1 MRNLKHSAWTMIFI
15 LMLVLAACQ
24 PVQPLPAEQ
33 SIELPT
39 AAVTQAAGGPVE
51 LSGRYEGSL
60 AIAGLELEIAVEWQ
74 TGAEGYAGTI
84 DIPQQGATGIPLHD
98 IQLDAPSVHFEMLDG
113 PQLAIF
119 DGEFAPDGSIAG
131 TMTQSGYEGVF
142 SLVPAAGDAVDSPA
156 TPTEAALYEDPL
168 GRFTAP
174 IPTNWTATEGDG
186 FALLSDPED
195 QIKMYLLALE
205 GDEIEKAIADGW
217 QLVAPGFDL
226 PVDETVEPPS
236 DEGVEKTIAIGY
248 DTDDDERF
256 VQGVG
261 QLKDGVVYIILF
273 DSTLEGLQK
282 RNAQVT
288 IVGSGFK
295 ITTLE
300 KSDLSGTAPLP
311 ITTAATQELEQFID
325 IYMDAFGV
333 PGAAVGI
340 VQDGE
345 LVYAKGFGVADP
357 ETGAAVAPDT
367 NMMIGSTGKSL
378 TTMLMA
384 TLVDDGL
391 MTWDTPAQ
399 QLYPDFRVLDPELS
413 EAITM
418 RNLVCACTGVPRRD
432 MELIFNASEQSAED
446 TVAALADFE
455 FFTDFGEAFQYS
467 NQMVATAGYIAGA
480 VAEDNAA
487 DLMTDYT
494 TALQERVLDPIGM
507 EHTTTSFDAVRTW
520 DNYAIPHTLGLDN
533 TYRPVP
539 IEFEEVLTPV
549 APAGVHWSTLEDMA
563 NYMITELNRGVAPD
577 GERVVSAEN
586 LEVTWEPQIQVS
598 ADASYGLGWIVTEYH
613 GQPVITHGGNTFGF
627 TSGFNF
633 MPDVSLGAI
642 VLTNARASN
651 PFNDGVASRLFE
663 IVFEQEPRV
672 AESLDFYLEQFEKQ
686 TTELAEKI
694 EDKVDAE
701 AVASHLGKYANPTL
715 GEITLT
721 MEDGKLIFDAGEFSS
736 ELLPKLDDDG
746 ELEGYIQLDPP
757 LQGAVYKFEEDDAE
771 NPIVVLGAGAI
782 KYTFE
787 PIE

>member
-1 MRNLKHSAWTMIFI
+1 MDNSIRSRA
-15 LMLVLAACQ
+15 LVLAACQ
-24 PVQPLPAEQ
+24 PVQPLPSEQVVEVPAAET
-33 SIELPT
+33 L
-39 AAVTQAAGGPVE
+39 AVVE
-51 LSGRYEGSL
+51 PDDLAGRYEGTL
-60 AIAGLELEIAVEWQ
+60 AIAGLELEIVVNWSTDAD
-74 TGAEGYAGTI
+74 GYAGAI
-84 DIPQQGATGIPLHD
+84 DIPQQGAVGIPLHD
-98 IQLDAPSVHFEMLDG
+98 IQVDLPSVHFEMLEG
-113 PQLAIF
+113 PQLAVF
-119 DGEFAPDGSIAG
+119 DGELGPDGSVMG
-131 TMTQSGYEGVF
+131 TMTQSGYEGNF
-142 SLVPAAGDAVDSPA
+142 TLVPAAGAADTSAAPA
-156 TPTEAALYEDPL
+156 ESALYADPL

-186 FALLSDPED
+186 YALLSDPDE
-195 QIKMYLLALE
+195 QIKMYLLAVE
-205 GDEIEKAIADGW
+205 GEEAEQAIADGW
-217 QLVAPGFDL
+217 QLVTPGFDL

-236 DEGVEKTIAIGY
+236 DQGVEKTVAIGY

-273 DSTLEGLQK
+273 DSTLEGIQK
-282 RNAQVT
+282 RNAQVN

-295 ITTLE
+295 ITALE
-300 KSDLSGTAPLP
+300 ESDLSGTAPLP
-311 ITTAATQELEQFID
+311 VTTAVTQELEQFID
-325 IYMDAFGV
+325 TYMEAFGV
-333 PGAAVGI
+333 PGAAIGI
-340 VQDGE
+340 VQGGE
-345 LVYAKGFGVADP
+345 LIYAKGFGVADP
-357 ETGAAVAPDT
+357 ETGEAVAPDT

-391 MTWDTPAQ
+391 MTWDSPAKE
-399 QLYPDFRVLDPELS
+399 LYPDFRVLDPALS
-413 EAITM
+413 ETITM

-507 EHTTTSFDAVRTW
+507 EHTTTSFDVVRSW

-539 IEFEEVLTPV
+539 VEFEEVLKPV

-563 NYMITELNRGVAPD
+563 SYMITELNRGVAPN

-598 ADASYGLGWIVTEYH
+598 ADASYGLGWITTDYH

-633 MPDVSLGAI
+633 MPDANLGVI
-642 VLTNARASN
+642 VLSNARASN
-651 PFNDGVASRLFE
+651 AFNDGVASRLFE

-672 AESLDFYLEQFEKQ
+672 EESLDFYLEQIQKQ
-686 TTELAEKI
+686 TAELAEKI
-694 EDKVDAE
+694 EDSVDAE
-701 AVASHLGKYANPTL
+701 AVASYLGVFANPAL
-715 GEITLT
+715 GEIILS
-721 MEDGKLIFDAGEFSS
+721 MEGGKLTLDAGEFNS
-736 ELLPKLDDDG
+736 ELLPFLDDDG

-757 LQGAVYKFEEDDAE
+757 LQGAVYKFEEDDTG
-771 NPIVVLGAGAI
+771 NPTVVLGAGAV
-782 KYTFE
+782 KYTFDQVK
-787 PIE
+787 